1 LRRKRT
7 PDPQPGLLA
16 GPHVGATRKRVNFVI
31 PAAAIAA
38 VVVGSVSVGAY
49 YINPSGR
56 GAASLSQAIESL
68 PKSNSVVLLEQ
79 ERRQIIAMHAA
90 LTTMTTTSK
99 PATVLPAKVVAAM
112 TASESSSSSGSSSSS
127 SSDSSSSGSGSSSA
141 QTMLPVDPARDQA
154 TAQSLMPD
162 YGFSVSSQWSCLDDL
177 WQQESSWN
185 YTAENAQSGAYGIAQ
200 ALPASKMASVAAD
213 YLTDPTTQIKWG
225 LGYISDAYGTP
236 CAAWDHEEADG
247 FY

>member
-1 LRRKRT
+1 MRRKRT
-7 PDPQPGLLA
+7 PDSHPGLLA
-16 GPHVGATRKRVNFVI
+16 GQHLESARKRVNFVI
-31 PAAAIAA
+31 PAAALAA
-38 VVVGSVSVGAY
+38 IVVGGVSVGAY

-56 GAASLSQAIESL
+56 GAASLSQAIDSL

-79 ERRQIIAMHAA
+79 ERQQIIVMHVA
-90 LTTMTTTSK
+90 LTTMTATSK
-99 PATVLPAKVVAAM
+99 PASVLPAKVVAAM
-112 TASESSSSSGSSSSS
+112 TASESSPSSGSSSSS
-127 SSDSSSSGSGSSSA
+127 SSDSSSSSGSSSA
-141 QTMLPVDPARDQA
+141 ETMLPVDPARDQA
-154 TAQSLMPD
+154 TAQSLMPE

-200 ALPASKMASVAAD
+200 ALPASKMASVAPD

-225 LGYISDAYGTP
+225 LGYISAAYGTP

>member
-1 LRRKRT
+1 
-7 PDPQPGLLA
+7 
-16 GPHVGATRKRVNFVI
+16 
-31 PAAAIAA
+31 
-38 VVVGSVSVGAY
+38 
-49 YINPSGR
+49 
-56 GAASLSQAIESL
+56 
-68 PKSNSVVLLEQ
+68 
-79 ERRQIIAMHAA
+79 
-90 LTTMTTTSK
+90 
-99 PATVLPAKVVAAM
+99 
-112 TASESSSSSGSSSSS
+112 
-127 SSDSSSSGSGSSSA
+127 
-141 QTMLPVDPARDQA
+141 MLPVDPARDQA

-200 ALPASKMASVAAD
+200 ALPASKMASVASD

>member
-1 LRRKRT
+1 
-7 PDPQPGLLA
+7 LLA
-16 GPHVGATRKRVNFVI
+16 GQHLESARKRVNFVI

-38 VVVGSVSVGAY
+38 VVVGGVSVGAY
-49 YINPSGR
+49 YINPAGR
-56 GAASLSQAIESL
+56 GAASLSQAISSL

-79 ERRQIIAMHAA
+79 ERQQIIVMHVA

-112 TASESSSSSGSSSSS
+112 TAGESPSSSSSSS
-127 SSDSSSSGSGSSSA
+127 SSDSSSGSGSPSA

-225 LGYISDAYGTP
+225 LGYISAAYGTP
-236 CAAWDHEEADG
+236 CAAWNHEEADG

>member
-1 LRRKRT
+1 MRRKRT
-7 PDPQPGLLA
+7 PDSQPGLLA
-16 GPHVGATRKRVNFVI
+16 GQHLGSARKRVNFVI

-38 VVVGSVSVGAY
+38 VVVGGVSVGAY
-49 YINPSGR
+49 CINPSGR
-56 GAASLSQAIESL
+56 GAASLSQAIDSL

-79 ERRQIIAMHAA
+79 ERQQIIVMHVA
-90 LTTMTTTSK
+90 LTTLTTTSK
-99 PATVLPAKVVAAM
+99 PAAVLPAKVVAAM
-112 TASESSSSSGSSSSS
+112 TASESPSSSSGSSSSS
-127 SSDSSSSGSGSSSA
+127 SSDSSSSSSSSSA
-141 QTMLPVDPARDQA
+141 ETMLPVDPARDQA
-154 TAQSLMPD
+154 TAQSLMPG

-200 ALPASKMASVAAD
+200 ALPASKMASVASD

-225 LGYISDAYGTP
+225 LGYISAAYGTP